1 VTAAVI
7 DNLSEI
13 VEGEEVASDVYGGT
27 TAVRDWLTNIDV
39 VRLLEAAVDL
49 VKACLHSHWSLMS
62 GNWTELVTLMDLMV
76 TEIQGDGFWIILS
89 DIMGRAAAQRWTM
102 LDMFISSVVEPVVT
116 RTVTCLEWIAED
128 VAGNLGVVADS
139 IRNIDGPA
147 LIRHYSPTIDIITR
161 QGQGQGL
168 CEGEPEA
175 IFPGL
180 YSSVL
185 HSLAVVE
192 PTFSLLL
199 PDSICML
206 FNVCNQAQSELGLA
220 LQSSQV
226 TEAWHAIHSPLQRMG
241 QALFCSPPQ
250 SLDTKYWDYVLA

>member
-1 VTAAVI
+1 M
-7 DNLSEI
+7 
-13 VEGEEVASDVYGGT
+13 G
-27 TAVRDWLTNIDV
+27 
-39 VRLLEAAVDL
+39 
-49 VKACLHSHWSLMS
+49 
-62 GNWTELVTLMDLMV
+62 
-76 TEIQGDGFWIILS
+76 ILS

-102 LDMFISSVVEPVVT
+102 LDMFISS
-116 RTVTCLEWIAED
+116 
-128 VAGNLGVVADS
+128 
-139 IRNIDGPA
+139 
-147 LIRHYSPTIDIITR
+147 R

-250 SLDTKYWDYVLA
+250 SLDTKYWDYVLAYTVLYCTVLYFAVLYFITVCITTVHHLN